1 MEDTVHIVGAG
12 PTGMSIAWELLT
24 QADKKV
30 ILYEKKSSA
39 GGSWWEPSLKRRD
52 IHAPRILFRDAF
64 VNTENILQEMGVKWD
79 NLFTLTGDSEQIRGR
94 INPSLL
100 LLYLK
105 VVMFPENYKKVSVKD
120 VAKSFGPET
129 KEIIKAIT
137 LMTDGV
143 SWDVMTAYEFIK
155 SFDNVAFSDQYTQ
168 KVSGKVMCDAMQNAL
183 KAKGAEFRFNT
194 SLEDIEYGKDTYR
207 ATLSDGKIIDSGD
220 MIICIE
226 SSSASTLLKENWGPS
241 ANKLVKFP
249 TYTSINVI
257 YEYDRPVEIPDTM
270 TNIMNTKWNIITSK
284 LEPNV
289 LSCTVLIIPFS
300 ENKERMGEIMG
311 SSPQKLMKE
320 VIEQLGIEK
329 PQKSRLCWGSYWDGE
344 SWDFKVGSAALSKY
358 GSLPFYGKCSR
369 VAMCG
374 MMSGRSTPYA
384 SIEAAVEI
392 GRKFCSEKY
401 NTRYPL
407 EARSVSGKIVTLGV
421 IIIFYKIIY
430 SILNKETKL
439 SAVYKNIIAIGLSLL
454 LIAVIRI

>member
-1 MEDTVHIVGAG
+1 MEDTIHIVGAG

-24 QADKKV
+24 QTDKKV
-30 ILYEKKSSA
+30 IIYEKKSSA
-39 GGSWWEPSLKRRD
+39 GGSWWEPTLKKRD

-64 VNTENILQEMGVKWD
+64 VNTDSILQEMGVNWD
-79 NLFTLTGDSEQIRGR
+79 DVFKPTNESEQIKGR
-94 INPSLL
+94 INSSLL

-105 VVMFPENYKKVSVKD
+105 VVMFPDNYKEISMKEIAS
-120 VAKSFGPET
+120 SFGPDT

-137 LMTDGV
+137 LVTDGV

-155 SFDNVAFSDQYTQ
+155 SFDNVAFSEQYTQ
-168 KVSGKVMCDAMQNAL
+168 RVSGKVMCDAMQNAL
-183 KAKGAEFRFNT
+183 REKGARFRFNT
-194 SLEDIEYGKDTYR
+194 SLEDIEYSEDSFK
-207 ATLSDGKIIDSGD
+207 ATLSDGKVIDSGE

-226 SSSASTLLKENWGPS
+226 SSSAANLLKDNWGPD
-241 ANKLVKFP
+241 AKKLVKFP

-257 YEYDRPVEIPDTM
+257 YEFDKPLDVPDTM
-270 TNIMNTKWNIITSK
+270 TTVMNTKWNIITSK
-284 LEPNV
+284 LEPNI
-289 LSCTVLIIPFS
+289 LSCTILIIPSS

-311 SSPQKLMKE
+311 SSPEKLMKE
-320 VIEQLGIEK
+320 VIDQLGTEK

-344 SWDFKVGSAALSKY
+344 SWDFRVGSAALSKY

-374 MMSGRSTPYA
+374 MMSGRNTPYA

-392 GRKFCSEKY
+392 GRKLCSEKY
-401 NTRYPL
+401 NTRYPI
-407 EARSVSGKIVTLGV
+407 ESRSVSGKIITIGI

-439 SAVYKNIIAIGLSLL
+439 SSVYKNIVAIALSI
-454 LIAVIRI
+454 LIITVIRI